1 VLFAILSI
9 VCMYYDQKDGWIQS
23 IRYYLQAAAYP
34 IQVAVSSPQAL
45 WNWTSEMTET
55 RASLREENA
64 QLKERE
70 RELSV
75 LAMRVEALDRENAR
89 LRAMKQSLPP
99 LVTRHQV
106 AEAISIE
113 LTPLRQ
119 RLLINRGERDGAYRS
134 QPVVDARG
142 LLGQLLR
149 VGPWSSEIILVTD
162 PEHAVPV
169 EIVRNGLRSIAVGAG
184 TTGELLLP
192 FLPVNSDVKP
202 GDVLVTSGLG
212 GVFPAGY
219 PVAVVTGI
227 KRDPV
232 LLLAQV
238 RARPLA
244 TIERDR
250 EVMLLWF
257 DASHPA
263 APVARDAAASLPA
276 VPIGTPAFAPP
287 PSKGGNAPAAATP
300 PPESADDTDADA
312 PAPAAQAAPRSPA
325 ATPPVSRPATE
336 SAPAT
341 RPAAPPSAPAAA
353 PGAAQGAR

>member
-1 VLFAILSI
+1 VAFIGGGIHRQSTRETAPGPRFVLFAILSI
-9 VCMYYDQKDGWIQS
+9 VCMYYDQRDGWIKS

-34 IQVAVSSPQAL
+34 IQVAVGSPQVL
-45 WNWTSEMTET
+45 WNWTSKLTDT
-55 RASLREENA
+55 RASLREENSR
-64 QLKERE
+64 LRERE
-70 RELSV
+70 RELS
-75 LAMRVEALDRENAR
+75 LLTMRIEALDRENAR
-89 LRAMKQSLPP
+89 LRAMKSNLPP

-106 AEAISIE
+106 AEAISLEIN
-113 LTPLRQ
+113 PLRQ
-119 RLLINRGERDGAYRS
+119 RLLINKGERDGAYQS

-149 VGPWSSEIILVTD
+149 VGPWSAEIILITD

-169 EIVRNGLRSIAVGAG
+169 EIVRNGLRSIVVGAG
-184 TTGELLLP
+184 ATGELLLP
-192 FLPVNSDVKP
+192 YLPVNSDVKP
-202 GDVLVTSGLG
+202 GDMLVTSGLG

-257 DASHPA
+257 DSSHPA

-276 VPIGTPAFAPP
+276 APIGMPAAAPARP
-287 PSKGGNAPAAATP
+287 AAGGAPAAATP
-300 PPESADDTDADA
+300 PPEPADDPETVA
-312 PAPAAQAAPRSPA
+312 PPETRGAAP
-325 ATPPVSRPATE
+325 
-336 SAPAT
+336 
-341 RPAAPPSAPAAA
+341 
-353 PGAAQGAR
+353 